1 MRSGAKKKES
11 LCGSVFEGFRLV
23 HRLTPLKYMKRI
35 EMWSPVVTLC
45 GGALGLFDDAISFKN
60 AGTDQQRRAYHGMSV
75 GIDLCAIG
83 LGLGGIIAHTTGMV
97 FSLGLPLFTTLT
109 LLNIAQFF
117 FKNMVDPFQ
126 ENPNP
131 KELLR
136 RFKDEYRGVVRSS

>member
-1 MRSGAKKKES
+1 
-11 LCGSVFEGFRLV
+11 
-23 HRLTPLKYMKRI
+23 MKRI

-131 KELLR
+131 KALFFARLKGYRQNLPPTNEHFLAACHNAWVFI
-136 RFKDEYRGVVRSS
+136 FKSP